1 MPNYPD
7 RSKQRS
13 NDGIIGM
20 TKSVGSNMNNQNNS
34 LTGNSNY
41 NTDLLSLLGKSL
53 YSEYG
58 SKDAMEQALFGLTF
72 NKKL

>member
-1 MPNYPD
+1 MPGYPD

-13 NDGIIGM
+13 NNSIIGM
-20 TKSVGSNMNNQNNS
+20 SNSVGNNDKTNNS
-34 LTGNSNY
+34 LAGNSNY

-58 SKDAMEQALFGLTF
+58 SKDAMEKALFGLTF
-72 NKKL
+72 TKKL